1 MVNAEITTVK
11 VAIVEAHS
19 LMRRSLASW
28 IDGLNHRFKVTQE
41 CVNGSDLVSNLRSCP
56 EASRPDIVI
65 TAYQM
70 PGMDG
75 YEVTTWLKKRFPNIK
90 VLIFSIQSDDVVII
104 RLIKAGISGYLA
116 KSVDG
121 DEILAALE
129 TVIEGGTYFKK
140 LDRTTITN
148 LPDIEPAVKAWYSLT
163 EMEREFVRLCT
174 MDLSGLEIKRKL
186 GGYQFLHDQAIVKI
200 YEKFGVKSRIALVLL
215 VAKYRLFELN
225 LI

>member
-1 MVNAEITTVK
+1 MLISDINTVK
-11 VAIVEAHS
+11 VAIVEPHS
-19 LMRRSLASW
+19 LMRRSLANW

-41 CVNGSDLVSNLRSCP
+41 CANGSDLVSHLRSCP
-56 EASRPDIVI
+56 EAGRPDTVI

-90 VLIFSIQSDDVVII
+90 ILIFSIQNDDVVII

-140 LDRTTITN
+140 MDWTTIID
-148 LPDIEPAVKAWYSLT
+148 LPDVEPAVKAWYSLT

-174 MDLSGLEIKRKL
+174 MDISGSEIKRKL

-200 YEKFGVKSRIALVLL
+200 YERFGVKSRIALVLL
-215 VAKYRLFELN
+215 VAKYHLFDLN
-225 LI
+225 